1 MLSEGAEG
9 VLDCEVV
16 IPIAGGAIVS
26 AGGAVTGGEEGLSQ
40 LAKKSSPSSALVLSI
55 GAD

>member
-1 MLSEGAEG
+1 MLSEGTEG

-16 IPIAGGAIVS
+16 IPITGGAIGS
-26 AGGAVTGGEEGLSQ
+26 AGGAVAGEEGLSQ
-40 LAKKSSPSSALVLSI
+40 LAKKSSPSSALVSSI